1 MILWDFG
8 WDLWRKNR
16 CALRRFGFNM
26 SLIFARSINLNL
38 GGVNGFVSTPGLFP
52 RPHTRGPFALSL
64 SASLIKIIKSSC
76 QMKFWNI
83 SFYIFNILLIYFY
96 APYPI
101 LYTIY
106 LFAYLPYLLYLLGI
120 IFRIILQHFCTYQKI
135 FQFIFNALKIVPTF
149 CWQQRVEQIEG
160 IDDCR
165 VPCNLRHILSNR
177 IISLQRFWVKC
188 WDTLFFFL
196 NLL

>member
-1 MILWDFG
+1 MILWDFV

-38 GGVNGFVSTPGLFP
+38 GGENGFVSTPGLP
-52 RPHTRGPFALSL
+52 PPHTRMPFALSL
-64 SASLIKIIKSSC
+64 FASLIKIIKSSC

-83 SFYIFNILLIYFY
+83 SYYIFNVLLIYFY
-96 APYPI
+96 ATPLHPI

-106 LFAYLPYLLYLLGI
+106 LFAYFPYLLYLLGI
-120 IFRIILQHFCTYQKI
+120 IFRIILQHFWTYQKI

-149 CWQQRVEQIEG
+149 CWQQRAEQIDSV
-160 IDDCR
+160 DDCR
-165 VPCNLRHILSNR
+165 VPCN
-177 IISLQRFWVKC
+177 
-188 WDTLFFFL
+188 
-196 NLL
+196 